1 MKRPDRNQFMY
12 ECLKMVRDGVSVF
25 EIILKQDKQG
35 IIIDKLAVRL
45 PRTIYKRETSD
56 GAFGITQNAPYQ

>member
-1 MKRPDRNQFMY
+1 
-12 ECLKMVRDGVSVF
+12 MVRDGVSVF